1 MKVRT
6 QGQVVKMVV
15 ILVEEEKMRG
25 MLVVFVGVVVMVFG
39 YDIRGDVGC
48 YLCVL
53 SMIGLVNTG
62 MI

>member
-1 MKVRT
+1 
-6 QGQVVKMVV
+6 MVV